1 MSANIRMTLVLSL
14 LLGSLGCGIVGP
26 VGCTA
31 EVRFGVVVT
40 VVDALDGAFVTEG
53 LFGVLVDGSFRE
65 EMEVFENTV
74 RGAAERKGRYELTI
88 MADGYTSFTERGID
102 VNADFCHVLPVAI
115 TAELEKSALSAQHQ
129 L

>member
-14 LLGSLGCGIVGP
+14 LLGGLGCGIVGP

-31 EVRFGVVVT
+31 DVRFGVVVT

-65 EMEVFENTV
+65 EMEVFENTL
-74 RGAAERKGRYELTI
+74 RGAAEREGQYDLTI
-88 MADGYTSFTERGID
+88 VADGYSSLTQRGIE
-102 VNADFCHVLPVAI
+102 VNADFCHVVPVGI
-115 TAELEKSALSAQHQ
+115 TAELEKSALSV
-129 L
+129 